1 MYYISDNGFV
11 KSHQIKLIHSVTHH
25 VSHFSV
31 YNSPIKNMERKLT
44 NCLHIGKHIY
54 TVFVFFDLSKNV
66 SIAVLFPTSINM
78 LHIIC
83 RIYFHS
89 ICLQKYVGPFIMVH
103 HVSADCP
110 RRSTLCYNRVRWKYN
125 AQCTFCNLFHQ
136 ELCCS
141 AMSGTASTEGQQM
154 CFQEG

>member
-1 MYYISDNGFV
+1 MYVLSTLIFISPLLPTMYYFSDNGFV

-110 RRSTLCYNRVRWKYN
+110 RRSTLCYNRVR
-125 AQCTFCNLFHQ
+125 
-136 ELCCS
+136 
-141 AMSGTASTEGQQM
+141 
-154 CFQEG
+154 